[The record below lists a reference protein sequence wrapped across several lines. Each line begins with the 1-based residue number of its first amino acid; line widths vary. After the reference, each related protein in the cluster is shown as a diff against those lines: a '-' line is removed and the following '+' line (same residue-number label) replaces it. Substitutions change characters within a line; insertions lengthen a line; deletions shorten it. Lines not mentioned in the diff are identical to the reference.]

1 MAGYYPMKIKYT
13 NWNNFFR
20 QEPEMW
26 MVDEKEQQ
34 RLVDVH
40 ERHMRG
46 KGPPKKAKA
55 KGMC

>member
-1 MAGYYPMKIKYT
+1 
-13 NWNNFFR
+13 
-20 QEPEMW
+20 MW